1 MTIRAHRP
9 AVFGQPSDLAP
20 PPPPLPAAPPTAQPH
35 SPGGQ
40 SVEPHGQREPP
51 VAVIDSTRHRSIP
64 WIDTTRPTLPR
75 YPQPRAPRT
84 AGHHGAGRDSGT
96 GANQSPTTVSRR
108 VCGRVQRRAP
118 GASGQDRATLDH
130 GQGTHYTI
138 DRLSNTRPAPPTT
151 GSSSMDQGV
160 GRSVW
165 VPYSSGKRA
174 RPRTCHNSVTRT
186 GKQEDS

>member
-1 MTIRAHRP
+1 MLFAS
-9 AVFGQPSDLAP
+9 F
-20 PPPPLPAAPPTAQPH
+20 
-35 SPGGQ
+35 
-40 SVEPHGQREPP
+40 
-51 VAVIDSTRHRSIP
+51 VAVMPSIEHLAHRSIP

-165 VPYSSGKRA
+165 VRVSGIRCQGACSVSCRGCGPLLLGSTRATRSCVQLLGSS
-174 RPRTCHNSVTRT
+174 
-186 GKQEDS
+186 